1 MNQMQQFIQQYNTLC
16 LEYHSSQDLLMIE
29 LYASLLTLPIIL
41 VLFYLFRN
49 KIKSL
54 YNRLWFYLFKNSI
67 LVSKRDRDTT
77 FKGILIGIFIVM
89 SVFSFGVIVIHAE
102 TKQGFSEMLLL
113 NENGAVGGYT
123 SNVIPGQLIEYNVL
137 VENHEGKPM
146 FYKLSVIL
154 QNSSTGDNE
163 TITSSYKVLSN
174 NQQWKVP
181 INFTV
186 SNTGNYKII
195 FILYYY
201 NSSESKFEKTNL
213 FTQTF
218 LTVK

>member
-1 MNQMQQFIQQYNTLC
+1 
-16 LEYHSSQDLLMIE
+16 MIE

>member
-181 INFTV
+181 INLLYQTQV
-186 SNTGNYKII
+186 II
-195 FILYYY
+195 
-201 NSSESKFEKTNL
+201 K
-213 FTQTF
+213 
-218 LTVK
+218 